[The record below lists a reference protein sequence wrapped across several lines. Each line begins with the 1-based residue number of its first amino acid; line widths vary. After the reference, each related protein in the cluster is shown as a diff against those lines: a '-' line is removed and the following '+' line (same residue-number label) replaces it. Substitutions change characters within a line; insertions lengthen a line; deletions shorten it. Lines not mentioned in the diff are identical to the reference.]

1 MTAPTNTELHSP
13 SCPSGVANT
22 DLSDAENIPCILFIV
37 DQLTELGGGERS
49 LFEIAKGL
57 SAFGYRSLIVT
68 FRDNP
73 DPAAYALSDNITI
86 LPLASC
92 FSFKALFTALQLRRI
107 ILREHVTVVHTFF
120 ESSDIFGTM
129 VARIT
134 GVKHLISSRR
144 DMGILRS
151 SKHKFAY
158 RLLAPLYSAVITVSD
173 TVREWHR
180 QTDKIPE
187 DKIKTIHNGL
197 SRDRLQPR
205 QSAKT
210 VRDQLGVA
218 FTSRLVTTISN
229 INTWKGV
236 DVFVATAAIV
246 LKQHPGTM
254 FAVAGDWTDMD
265 HLHALQAAASALGI
279 ADRILF
285 LGRVDDIAALL
296 LASDIFALLSRS
308 EGMPNVVLEAMATGL
323 PVVATAVGG
332 TPEVVVD
339 GVTGYLVP
347 NEDAEAAAER
357 IGLLI
362 SDPYLRARIGDA
374 GITRT
379 HNHFSLEKMIR
390 SHVDLYDSLLARK
403 SKEQP

>member
-1 MTAPTNTELHSP
+1 MTAPTTTDLRSP
-13 SCPSGVANT
+13 SRASGVADT
-22 DLSDAENIPCILFIV
+22 DLSDAQSLPCVLFIV

-57 SAFGYRSLIVT
+57 PAFGYRSLIVT
-68 FRDNP
+68 FRDDP
-73 DPAAYALSDNITI
+73 APAAYALCDNITI

-120 ESSDIFGTM
+120 ESSDIFGAV
-129 VARIT
+129 VARIS

-151 SKHKFAY
+151 SKHKIAY

-173 TVREWHR
+173 TVRDWHR
-180 QTDKIPE
+180 QTDKIAE
-187 DKIKTIHNGL
+187 DRIKTIHNGL
-197 SRDRLQPR
+197 ARDRLQPR

-218 FTSRLVTTISN
+218 CTSPLVTTISN
-229 INTWKGV
+229 INPWKGV
-236 DVFVATAAIV
+236 DVFVSTAAIV
-246 LKQHPGTM
+246 LKQHPGAM

-265 HLHALQAAASALGI
+265 HLHALQAAASTLGI
-279 ADRILF
+279 SDRMLF

-296 LASDIFALLSRS
+296 LASDVFALLSRS
-308 EGMPNVVLEAMATGL
+308 EGMPNVVLEAMAAGL

-332 TPEVVVD
+332 TPEVVVN
-339 GVTGYLVP
+339 GITGYLVP
-347 NEDAEAAAER
+347 NEDSEAAAER
-357 IGLLI
+357 IGQLI

-374 GITRT
+374 GITHI

-390 SHVDLYDSLLARK
+390 SHVDLYDSLLARQ